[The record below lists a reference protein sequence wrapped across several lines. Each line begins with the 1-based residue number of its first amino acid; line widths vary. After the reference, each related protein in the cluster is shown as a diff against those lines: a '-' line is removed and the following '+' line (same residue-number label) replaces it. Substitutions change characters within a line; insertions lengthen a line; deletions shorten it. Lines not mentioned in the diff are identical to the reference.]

1 MNSKNCLRALACAGA
16 VLGGFSASADIPAS
30 AYVQD
35 GLVAQWDG
43 IDNAGTGTHDATA
56 TTWVDRVGN
65 RSTTKV
71 NTKGSGGTWSE
82 NCFVEG
88 SSVSSC
94 FWCEGDDLKSLIQSG
109 ELSVE
114 IFCSHTS
121 TISSSKYEDWLG
133 FGKDGSSRWLKL
145 DIRSGDS
152 SAPVFQGLQYRTTSW
167 NNAAKIPVNTICAW
181 GDTPQYGA
189 VVCERVND
197 KQTATLYGNGANKIH
212 STNYGTVAPTDGVF
226 TFGGFG
232 KGGSAL
238 YNAKIYSV
246 RLYNRALT
254 ADEVSYN
261 AVVDK
266 LRFGGQDDRYRW
278 NDATDKLEILVMA
291 ECRGVAGSTVS
302 LNGGAS
308 AKSASCWAEY
318 GSTLSIALTPAAGTS
333 LIRWEGGT
341 PTAGGAAGTYT
352 AKVTSALS
360 LAAVCGN
367 ETKTWAGASGARW
380 DAESSWDPE
389 GVPAEGDVVLVPAG
403 SSVLLDGLT
412 AHLGFVDI
420 AGTVTCTNWTTCLEA
435 DTFIVRKDG
444 KVTCAG
450 PVTNEAEMCRA
461 YLKGVDVIVEAGGSV
476 DATGKGWAGGKARS
490 SGIGYGPG
498 AAQRKDSMF
507 GGAHGGLGSG
517 KPSVDDVACLA
528 TNIYGNASA
537 PETAGSGGTGAN
549 GTAGGGV
556 VRIEATG
563 RVTVNGSVLANG
575 MDSGNYSGGGAG
587 GSIYITCT
595 TFAGTH
601 GLVRARGGNSSTS
614 YGGAS
619 HSAGGGRVAILFDT
633 TAQQAFGAPTDCEF
647 SADCGPFLGPGES
660 SFSQAY
666 PGSVYFSSDA
676 LLNRSGFTLFG
687 QLDFANVTTK
697 WTVDSL
703 RMTNGWAMLA
713 RDDVEMEVLGD
724 FEVTGKA
731 LVDRRWDDKKNPT
744 MDTNGTRWDVGGATL
759 YFATNSFYVYR
770 MSSVAPRL
778 TVGGDLKLSH
788 YGLVHVYSSQEAHDP
803 EATEPATTNLGAQV
817 TVTGAIDFS
826 DIGKMYVWSHPLT
839 GVSPCFA
846 AGSVSV
852 DATSWID
859 ANDAGFFGGNTDK
872 YSATC
877 TRGQAPTNP
886 TGKRGAGHGGAGGWG
901 ETSSGTPGAGS
912 FDSLDWP
919 VLCGGGGNSNYQYN
933 WPGRG
938 GGVLRFF
945 VSGEVKVDGQLR
957 ANATTTGSF
966 SGANAGGTVLVVCDR
981 FVGSGDVQTK
991 GCNAYQYSLGSSGH
1005 NGGAG
1010 GGGRIAI
1017 HYNPSAQANATCA
1030 VTFSAAGGIG
1040 VGDGVYT
1047 GNGEAG
1053 TVWMTD
1059 DKLLAGGTTF
1069 AHKGQIYNP
1078 NALDHLRMASLVLDG
1093 GLLEFPAG
1101 GYVDIDGDVTITGAS
1116 AGSAG
1121 LSIPEGY
1128 FRCGGK
1134 LTMNGGHIDVT
1145 GGATPKSDRFVV
1157 GGDMSLDNAQVTLTC
1172 AETDAGARFD
1182 VGGELFMTNSSL
1194 LTLQSPCNP
1203 AEGEPG
1209 LVFAAQSLKLFEN
1222 CWIYPYSHSTNG
1234 ASVLFKFAG
1243 NATCAP
1249 GGGFDASGKGYAT
1262 TQSGGKM
1269 YHWGPTVS
1277 EEGPIRTDGRALT
1290 GSVGS
1295 NCSGGGYGGNG
1306 GGEIKEVGTKNYP
1319 FGRGLAWGNRR
1330 KPVYPGVGGGCNYN
1344 VKATPRGGG
1353 LVRIETGLVFDLN
1366 GGSLLAEGGAPCA
1379 HRSGASGGAVYLRAW
1394 KFFGG
1399 GGLVSV
1405 KGGQGNF
1412 HSTDSGIS
1420 WAMPSGGGGRV
1431 AIWCANVDEAKS
1443 DVTVNVEA
1451 GETDPSYKDT
1461 YDEEVRAY
1469 RTGQPGTRHWGEIG
1483 GMKVLVR

>member
-254 ADEVSYN
+254 PEEVALN
-261 AVVDK
+261 AAIDR

-278 NDATDKLEILVMA
+278 NDTTGKLEILVTA
-291 ECRGVAGSTVS
+291 ECRGVAGSTVA

-333 LIRWEGGT
+333 LNRWEGGT
-341 PTAGGAAGTYT
+341 PTAGGTAGTYSI
-352 AKVTSALS
+352 AVTEPLS
-360 LAAVCGN
+360 LVAVCGN

-380 DAESSWDPE
+380 DDESSWDPE
-389 GVPAEGDVVLVPAG
+389 GVPAEGDVVFVPAG

-412 AHLGFVDI
+412 AHLGFADI
-420 AGTVTCTNWTTCLEA
+420 AGTVTCTNWTTCIEA
-435 DTFIVRKDG
+435 DTVIVRKDG

-450 PVTNEAEMCRA
+450 PVTDEAEMCRA

-498 AAQRKDSMF
+498 AAQRKASMF

-528 TNIYGNASA
+528 TNIYGNAAA

-563 RVTVNGSVLANG
+563 RVTVNGSILANG
-575 MDSGNYSGGGAG
+575 MDSGNSSGGGAG

-601 GLVRARGGNSSTS
+601 GLVRARGGNSSTA

-633 TAQQAFGAPTDCEF
+633 EAQQALGAPTDCEF
-647 SADCGPFLGPGES
+647 SADCGPFIGPGES

-676 LLNRSGFTLFG
+676 LLNRAGATLFG

-697 WTVDSL
+697 WTVDSVRL
-703 RMTNGWAMLA
+703 TNGWAMLA

-731 LVDRRWDDKKNPT
+731 LVDRRWVDNRKPSDAA
-744 MDTNGTRWDVGGATL
+744 NGTRWDLGSATV
-759 YFATNSFYVYR
+759 YFATNLYCLYR
-770 MSSVAPRL
+770 HASAVPKL
-778 TVGGDLKLSH
+778 TVGGDLKIGDSGILDII
-788 YGLVHVYSSQEAHDP
+788 AARDP
-803 EATEPATTNLGAQV
+803 VDPAA
-817 TVTGAIDFS
+817 TGAFAANVGALVS
-826 DIGKMYVWSHPLT
+826 VSGAVTLTKGKIYCRCHPYS
-839 GVSPCFA
+839 GASPVIS

-852 DATSWID
+852 DASSFVD
-859 ANDAGFFGGNTDK
+859 SQDEGFFGSKGAMAAKNTW
-872 YSATC
+872 SC
-877 TRGQAPTNP
+877 SPTWP
-886 TGKRGAGHGGAGGWG
+886 LAKCGGGHGGSGGWCSENKTNLG
-901 ETSSGTPGAGS
+901 QPYDDLVWPTMPGSGA
-912 FDSLDWP
+912 
-919 VLCGGGGNSNYQYN
+919 NSNYSVYTG
-933 WPGRG
+933 PRG
-938 GGVLRFF
+938 GGVIRLS
-945 VSGEVKVDGQLR
+945 VAKDVVVDGALR
-957 ANATTTGSF
+957 ASATSIASF
-966 SGANAGGTVLVVCDR
+966 SGSGAGGTVLVVCDR
-981 FVGSGDVQTK
+981 LVGSGDVQAK
-991 GCNAYQYSLGSSGH
+991 GCNAYQHTLGSSGL

-1030 VTFSAAGGIG
+1030 VTFSAAGGVG

-1209 LVFAAQSLKLFEN
+1209 LVFSARALKLFEN

-1290 GSVGS
+1290 GSDGS

-1330 KPVYPGVGGGCNYN
+1330 KPVYPGVGGGCYYN

-1366 GGSLLAEGGAPCA
+1366 GGSLLAEGGAPCV

-1412 HSTDSGIS
+1412 HANDGGFP

-1443 DVTVNVEA
+1443 DVTVNIEA
-1451 GETDPSYKDT
+1451 GETDPNYKDT

-1483 GMKVLVR
+1483 GLKVLVR